1 MKLGTWLAAAAVLTM
16 AASGAVAQEIKI
28 SHQWR
33 QNTDGRDRAT
43 RLFVKEVN
51 ARDPSIKFRI
61 YPNRSLISNPT
72 AQIDGLQDGTLEM
85 AVYPLVYATGKVPE
99 FSITIMPG
107 TVGNLEQA
115 VKVKNTPFYDKLQ
128 EICAQNGIRII
139 TWWWTP
145 GGFATKDREITGPD
159 SVKGLRM
166 RAADPYF
173 ELMLKDLGASVQ
185 SMPST
190 EIYPALQ
197 SGVLDGLLT
206 SAESFVSM
214 KIFEQTRHATAG
226 GDYTLFMLLQP
237 LVMSKQHWDKLTP
250 AQKKAF
256 DEAALK
262 SEEFFNGLQ
271 KEAEEKMVETFK
283 KNNNA
288 VRSMTKAEYDAWVEV
303 AKTKAWPAFAQN
315 TKQGKELLDLLQTAL
330 KN

>member
-1 MKLGTWLAAAAVLTM
+1 MKLGTWLAAAAVMTM
-16 AASGAVAQEIKI
+16 TATGVAAQEIKI

-33 QNTDGRDRAT
+33 QNTDGRDQAT
-43 RLFVKEVN
+43 RVFVREVN

-115 VKVKNTPFYDKLQ
+115 MKIKNTPFYDKLQ
-128 EICAQNGIRII
+128 EICAQNGIRVI

-145 GGFATKDREITGPD
+145 GGFATKDREIKGPET
-159 SVKGLRM
+159 VKGLRM

-226 GDYTLFMLLQP
+226 GDHTLFMLLQP

-271 KEAEEKMVETFK
+271 KEAEEKMVETFR

-288 VRSMTKAEYDAWVEV
+288 VRSMTKAEYDAWVEI
-303 AKTKAWPAFAQN
+303 ARTKAWPAFAQN
-315 TKQGKELLDLLQTAL
+315 TKQGKELLDLLQAAL
-330 KN
+330 K

>member
-16 AASGAVAQEIKI
+16 TAGGAVAQEIKI

-61 YPNRSLISNPT
+61 YPNRSLVSNPT
-72 AQIDGLQDGTLEM
+72 TQIDGLQDGTLEM

-107 TVGNLEQA
+107 TVGNLEEA

-288 VRSMTKAEYDAWVEV
+288 VRSMTKSEYDAWVEV
-303 AKTKAWPAFAQN
+303 ARTKAWPAFAQN
-315 TKQGKELLDLLQTAL
+315 TKQGKELLDLLQAAL
-330 KN
+330 KK

>member
-1 MKLGTWLAAAAVLTM
+1 MRLGAWLAAAAVTVLAT
-16 AASGAVAQEIKI
+16 AAGAQEIKI

-43 RLFVKEVN
+43 RVFVREVN
-51 ARDPSIKFRI
+51 AKDPSIKFRI
-61 YPNRSLISNPT
+61 YPNRSLVSSPT
-72 AQIDGLQDGTLEM
+72 TQIDGLQDGTLEM

-107 TVGNLEQA
+107 TVGSIDQA
-115 VKVKNTPFYDKLQ
+115 MKVKNTPFYDKLQ
-128 EICAQNGIRII
+128 EICAANGIRVI

-190 EIYPALQ
+190 DVYPALQ

-206 SAESFVSM
+206 SSESFVSM
-214 KIFEQTRHATAG
+214 KIFEQTKHATAG

-250 AQKKAF
+250 EQKKIF
-256 DEAALK
+256 DEAAAK
-262 SEEFFNGLQ
+262 SEAFFNGLQ
-271 KEAEEKMVETFK
+271 KEATEKMVDTFRK
-283 KNNNA
+283 HGNA
-288 VRSMTKAEYDAWVEV
+288 VRAMTKPEYDAWVDV
-303 AKTKAWPAFAQN
+303 AREKAWPAFAQN
-315 TKQGKELLDLLQTAL
+315 TKQGKELLDLLNAAL
-330 KN
+330 K